1 MSMSNLERLA
11 EHSAIAE
18 AAREVCAKH
27 LFPVYDRDVD
37 AIKSIIAA
45 AVAKVVE
52 PLRVQMVNDRK
63 WMRVAIDEMCTATF
77 DLKGRNCRGLNDAIS
92 VGRKLLTP
100 KEPDHARR
108 ND

>member
-1 MSMSNLERLA
+1 MSNLERLA
-11 EHSAIAE
+11 EHSAIVE

-27 LFPVYDRDVD
+27 LFPVYDKDVD
-37 AIKSIIAA
+37 AIKPIIVA
-45 AVAKVVE
+45 AVAKVCE
-52 PLRVQMVNDRK
+52 PLRIELENNRK
-63 WMRVAIDEMCTATF
+63 WMRGAIDEMCTATF